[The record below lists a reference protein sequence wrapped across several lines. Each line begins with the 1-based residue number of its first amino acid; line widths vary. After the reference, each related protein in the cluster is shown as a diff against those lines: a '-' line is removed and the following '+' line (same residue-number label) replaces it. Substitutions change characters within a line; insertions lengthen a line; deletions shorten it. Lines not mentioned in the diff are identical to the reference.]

1 MGSRREAT
9 LPPPLPPFPHAQRA
23 PCRPPPPPRQTVDGW
38 ATPPPPRSPP
48 PRAASAE
55 PAATTYGG
63 HCRARGKR
71 RGKGGKQ
78 DCAWARGGRGGAS
91 GGEGEVRTAPS
102 GSASRRR
109 ARRRTKFL
117 SGRRRCQRWERT
129 AAAAA
134 AAAAGRAVHRWGSS
148 GASSGGAGRLTD
160 RAPRMGGSVA
170 AADPSLGAGRRLR
183 RWERPRDVSWS
194 VVRFASDV
202 QILMKLHS
210 ACVVTLSQCVRL
222 RLPGPH
228 PNTKQETADE

>member
-1 MGSRREAT
+1 MSPS
-9 LPPPLPPFPHAQRA
+9 PPPLAKRLTVGPRPHLHAA
-23 PCRPPPPPRQTVDGW
+23 
-38 ATPPPPRSPP
+38 PP